1 MCIPFLF
8 NFVQNY
14 NLFQMSDLNKDLEA
28 LVGGMGMSVSDEAPT
43 TEEQPVEQPQ
53 EVVQETTET
62 PVEVVEETTEPAQ
75 ETTPVT
81 EEPVQE
87 VVAEQQQEEAV
98 QEMPQSSLEETE
110 EITEE
115 ELEATMLEYLS
126 ERLGRQ
132 VSSFDEINGTQDT
145 SVEIDERV
153 AAINEFVR
161 ETGRDPQDWFTYQA
175 MNPSEMDDLT
185 AVKTQ
190 LRTQY
195 GDLSDSDLNL
205 LLNNKYKLDAEM
217 YEENEIR
224 LSQIQLKMDADKARQ
239 EIEGLR
245 SQYVA
250 PVRQEQPVQQQEEP
264 QGIVNE
270 EWLGTMSA
278 EVDALEGI
286 EFAVSKD
293 KSFTFGLED
302 NYKSQLKSKNE
313 NIEDFFSSYVSDGG
327 QWDFEKWNMHQ
338 AVLDNIET
346 IVKTAYQQGLGEGQR
361 SLVDKAANVQYQQP
375 NETAN
380 TGQGQGPSIEDQ
392 VRQALGL
399 NDNGLTFKI

>member
-1 MCIPFLF
+1 
-8 NFVQNY
+8 
-14 NLFQMSDLNKDLEA
+14 
-28 LVGGMGMSVSDEAPT
+28 MGMSISEEAPVA
-43 TEEQPVEQPQ
+43 EEQTQEAPVENVQEDVQ
-53 EVVQETTET
+53 EVVQEQVQEEPT
-62 PVEVVEETTEPAQ
+62 P
-75 ETTPVT
+75 
-81 EEPVQE
+81 EPVQE
-87 VVAEQQQEEAV
+87 TQEPEAAV
-98 QEMPQSSLEETE
+98 EEPQSSLQETE
-110 EITEE
+110 EFSDA

-132 VSSFDEINGTQDT
+132 VSSFNDITGTQDT

-153 AAINEFVR
+153 AAINEFVKQ
-161 ETGRDPQDWFTYQA
+161 TGRDPQDWFTYQA
-175 MNPSEMDDLT
+175 MNPSEMDDVS
-185 AVKTQ
+185 AVKAQ
-190 LRTQY
+190 LKSQY

-205 LLNNKYKLDAEM
+205 LIENKYKLDADL
-217 YEENEIR
+217 YEENEVR

-245 SQYVA
+245 SQYAA
-250 PVRQEQPVQQQEEP
+250 PVRQEQPQQQEEFE
-264 QGIVNE
+264 GIVND

-278 EVDALEGI
+278 EVDALDGI
-286 EFAVSKD
+286 EFQVTKD
-293 KSFTFGLED
+293 KAFTFGLED

-313 NIEDFFSSYVSDGG
+313 KIEDFFSSYVGNDG

-380 TGQGQGPSIEDQ
+380 TGQGQGPSLEDQ